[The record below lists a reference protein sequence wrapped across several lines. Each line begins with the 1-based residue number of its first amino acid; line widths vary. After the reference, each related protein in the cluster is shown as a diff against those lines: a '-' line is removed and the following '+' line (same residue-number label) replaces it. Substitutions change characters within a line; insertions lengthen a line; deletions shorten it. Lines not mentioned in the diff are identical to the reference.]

1 MDVDFGNPQP
11 MAHRSSEYI
20 LDNDSVWCDRLGHA
34 DSVAKSNLGLSDFT
48 WNQTIAREDQG

>member
-1 MDVDFGNPQP
+1 
-11 MAHRSSEYI
+11 